1 MTQSNMKTQTLV
13 FLAVFVGLVA
23 YHMGTTATPVTLQAA
38 SLQTGDRCFR
48 CQRLIVDRSIAVEGI
63 GRDGVR
69 KFKTI
74 ACMLKYLRDSNDQL
88 DILVTDVAS
97 NRFTQARFANFVRTT
112 IDDSTGEVDYKA
124 FRTAADARQSAVASG
139 TTLLDWEA
147 VQAAERAN
155 PLIR

>member
-1 MTQSNMKTQTLV
+1 MTQSGVKAQTIV
-13 FLAVFVGLVA
+13 FLAALVGLVG
-23 YHMGTTATPVTLQAA
+23 YHIGTTPTPLPLQAA
-38 SLQTGDRCFR
+38 SLQTGDRCAR
-48 CQRLIVDRSIAVEGI
+48 CQRLIVDRTTVAEGI

-112 IDDSTGEVDYKA
+112 IDETTGEIDYKA
-124 FRTAADARQSAVASG
+124 FRTVADAHQLALRSG
-139 TTLLDWEA
+139 TTPLDWDA

-155 PLIR
+155 PTIR